1 MSETGAELGFQE
13 GLSGLGGNPGSEV
26 GSLKPPTGGEAG
38 LVTCTE
44 WSQRWWMP
52 GVWS

>member
-26 GSLKPPTGGEAG
+26 GSLKPPTGWGG
-38 LVTCTE
+38 RSGYLY
-44 WSQRWWMP
+44 
-52 GVWS
+52 